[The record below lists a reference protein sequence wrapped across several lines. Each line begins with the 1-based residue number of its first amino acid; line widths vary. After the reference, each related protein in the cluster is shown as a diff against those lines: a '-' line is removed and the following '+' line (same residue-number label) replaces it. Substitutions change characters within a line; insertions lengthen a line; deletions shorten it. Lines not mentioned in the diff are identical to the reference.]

1 MHSVYAPEEEKIFA
15 VGEWLSARFVELIY
29 LWPRLSLLGGVM
41 LREEGFLYG
50 LGRYAWGGGVCE

>member
-15 VGEWLSARFVELIY
+15 VRVWPSARFVVNMLVAKVV
-29 LWPRLSLLGGVM
+29 SMGGVI